1 MRFSYSSLATLA
13 LSFLLLVNQAA
24 MASHLVPAKKS
35 AATVK
40 PMSGPVAKSKT
51 AVVAAA
57 AAKAKAKAVVAPA
70 AARMVTF
77 TGVVLGQ
84 NGLAL
89 PGASVFPTG
98 KFMSAVV
105 TNEDGVFSLTM
116 PAAQASTVNLTF
128 AYAGLGDWQVKAKAG
143 QRSPVLVTLLP
154 KGM

>member
-98 KFMSAVV
+98 KFMSA
-105 TNEDGVFSLTM
+105 
-116 PAAQASTVNLTF
+116 AQASTVNLTF